1 MVVPLLFLLATH
13 GAYFAFA
20 LMLWGMSLLTLVFC
34 IVFSS
39 AIVSIMSLVVYSM
52 ASITTLMLTKRL
64 NLFLFFC
71 GQQLQATLAARE
83 KAVDEANASE
93 MRHMIGN
100 VAHDLK
106 TVLTDLKNKLPE
118 GDPDFTLSRPDVD
131 ELMFSINHSIVNMK
145 TSNTFMLMAINR
157 CLDFTKASKGFKL
170 MPKYETVEL
179 VEALQ
184 LPMNCMKD
192 VENGVAITLE
202 SLPTDICSHIITDK
216 QWLQENILCLL
227 SNAVKYSCGGEVRLS
242 VSVTSTIPEE
252 CAHCKEYDNCS
263 AIASR
268 DYNAYTWA
276 ALPLSLNSKSSQN
289 LQMNTS
295 YLRIEVED
303 HGIGLSEEAMRTLFS
318 PFKQAQRLAGG
329 TGLGLFSSAKRA
341 DALDGLY
348 GVRKRR
354 DGGEGSLFWFQ
365 IPYRPDQQ
373 AAHFMQQACRLPSL
387 LVDSSLPLVAAIEQQ
402 LHKQAL
408 ASTPGSVQEFTTSTS
423 AVVSGCS
430 PSLVPFEP
438 VVDVSDSSVAASTRL
453 VGSFLEPASVP
464 ELEILVVDDSP
475 TIRKTVSMMLK
486 RSKHEVFTA
495 VNGAEAVKVF
505 LKRLE
510 EHGRGFDVIL
520 MDLQMPVMDGLEAT
534 RRLRQLGQDSL
545 KGDGGEEGSTCW
557 SPRSTE
563 VLKKL
568 HANGCE
574 NLKSGCEKLLPFHQ
588 IIIAFSANSDVETA
602 TEAYRAGA
610 DAFITKPF
618 VMDTFYHTYR
628 RVLEKGPKGDAL
640 LHCV

>member
-1 MVVPLLFLLATH
+1 
-13 GAYFAFA
+13 
-20 LMLWGMSLLTLVFC
+20 MLWSMSLLTLVFC

-39 AIVSIMSLVVYSM
+39 AIASIISLVIYSV
-52 ASITTLMLTKRL
+52 ASITTLVLAKRL

-93 MRHMIGN
+93 MSHMIAN

-106 TVLTDLKNKLPE
+106 TPLASLFCGIECVEQVLTDLKDKLPE
-118 GDPDFTLSRPDVD
+118 GDPGFTLSRSDVD
-131 ELMFSINHSIVNMK
+131 ELMFSIGHSIVNMK

-157 CLDFTKASKGFKL
+157 CLDYTKASKGFKL

-179 VEALQ
+179 MEALQ

-192 VENGVAITLE
+192 VENGVAISLE

-242 VSVTSTIPEE
+242 VSVTSTIPEG
-252 CAHCKEYDNCS
+252 CAQCKADGNCNTV
-263 AIASR
+263 ASR

-276 ALPLSLNSKSSQN
+276 ALSLSRSSKSSRN
-289 LQMNTS
+289 LPVNTS
-295 YLRIEVED
+295 YLLIEVED
-303 HGIGLSEEAMRTLFS
+303 NGIGLSEEAMTALFS

-329 TGLGLFSSAKRA
+329 TGLGLFSLAKRV

-348 GVRKRR
+348 GVRRRR

-373 AAHFMQQACRLPSL
+373 AALFMQQACRPHSL
-387 LVDSSLPLVAAIEQQ
+387 LADSNVPTVAAIQKQ
-402 LHKQAL
+402 LHQAL
-408 ASTPGSVQEFTTSTS
+408 ASTPGSVEESSNTTP
-423 AVVSGCS
+423 AVASGRS
-430 PSLVPFEP
+430 PSLVCSEQA
-438 VVDVSDSSVAASTRL
+438 DVPDPSVAASTRL

-464 ELEILVVDDSP
+464 ELDILVVDDSP

-534 RRLRQLGQDSL
+534 RRLRQLGHDSQR
-545 KGDGGEEGSTCW
+545 GDGGEGGSTCW
-557 SPRSTE
+557 SPRSSE

-568 HANGCE
+568 YANRCE
-574 NLKSGCEKLLPFHQ
+574 NMKSGCEKLLPFHQ

-610 DAFITKPF
+610 DAFIAKPF

-628 RVLEKGPKGDAL
+628 RVQEKVPKGDAL
-640 LHCV
+640 LYYI